1 MNELKIGA
9 YMEEAVYGGLP
20 NASGRVMGVLGN
32 IDSTKGSSALPYK
45 LLAVRKYLR
54 NGDAGLVANWTWS
67 ESEFSTRMSQ
77 EPTKTLYAE
86 AGKAQSA
93 FASANGGYSLAISP
107 LRSLAKQV
115 ALWCGND
122 GIFTAGQA
130 LVAAA
135 DKELQKPLYPDTC
148 TTAAMTSFVSFLKAF
163 VPNPEPSNAAPGTS
177 DHGRGVAVDFVVLQG
192 SKTIADTTTAT
203 IDAKWTRPGWTT
215 KLKAATAGTK
225 LKGPLQS
232 PYEPWH
238 WSL

>member
-1 MNELKIGA
+1 MNNLKIKA

-20 NASGRVMGVLGN
+20 QAYGRVMGVLGN
-32 IDSTKGSSALPYK
+32 IDTAKGSSALLYK

-54 NGDAGLVANWTWS
+54 NGDASVVANWTWS
-67 ESEFSTRMSQ
+67 ESEFATRMNQ

-86 AGKAQSA
+86 AARTQTA
-93 FASANGGYSLAISP
+93 FASANSGYSLAISP

-115 ALWCGND
+115 TLWCENT

-130 LVAAA
+130 LLTAA
-135 DKELQKPLYPDTC
+135 DEELKKAQYPETC
-148 TTAAMTSFVSFLKAF
+148 TAAAMTSFVNFLKTF

-177 DHGRGVAVDFVVLQG
+177 DHGRGVAVDFVVKQG
-192 SKTIADTTTAT
+192 TAEIAGTTTST
-203 IDAKWTRPGWTT
+203 IEQKWTQPGWTT